1 MAVSGL
7 KFNLRARQDRKLKLK
22 NGTSNVNQNELLSVI
37 HSSSGFAGGKNKPQ
51 VRLGRHNVM
60 ALSDLAHLAE
70 DGREPDVEYA
80 EHRLEDEVGREGP
93 CGGWIL

>member
-1 MAVSGL
+1 
-7 KFNLRARQDRKLKLK
+7 
-22 NGTSNVNQNELLSVI
+22 
-37 HSSSGFAGGKNKPQ
+37 
-51 VRLGRHNVM
+51 M

-70 DGREPDVEYA
+70 DGRETDVEYA